1 MSDKTKH
8 RQLGAQ
14 DAQFVYSQTPSNL
27 THVMAVSVFAP
38 PRASKTYD
46 PYARVLKLVGERLH
60 VSPVFRRKL
69 HRAPMDIDHPYWVE
83 DEHFDL
89 EAHITHSKL
98 PRPAT
103 WEAFTTEISRHFSRP
118 MDLHRPLW
126 DIHVL
131 EGIDQVDDMAP
142 GSFAVIQRV
151 HHSATDGMG
160 MTRLLASLSDS
171 DAKGTPL
178 MPLEAASEDE
188 LGQRPATGALL
199 RRSLRNIVSAPLR
212 MGRSLAGFAPE
223 IMASARNSR
232 SGVPHDEPDQK
243 IPETRFNG
251 GVSPHKLFDGLVFPL
266 EDFKTIKSAVAGATV
281 NDAVLAVTGGALR
294 AYLKMHN
301 ELPEAPL
308 VAWCPVNVSTDPE
321 QGAPGAN
328 NLSGMSVAIGTGIAD
343 PMERLTSIRA
353 ATASAKAAESGVG
366 ARMIT
371 ELTQHI
377 PSAGMAGLARLMS
390 NESFAPRFC
399 NLFVSNVP
407 GSPVPQYMAGAK
419 CSHQFGLAPLG
430 NGMGLFIAVGSYN
443 GKLVF
448 NIISDRKI
456 LPDMEF
462 FRQCLQASHLELLE
476 AAKKGKQAKKAKRAK
491 KAPE

>member
-27 THVMAVSVFAP
+27 THVMAVGVFAP
-38 PRASKTYD
+38 PKARKSYD
-46 PYARVLKLVGERLH
+46 PYAEIIKVVKDRIH

-98 PRPAT
+98 PRPAE
-103 WEAFTTEISRHFSRP
+103 WQAFAGAISRHFSRP

-126 DIHVL
+126 DIHIL
-131 EGIDQVDDMAP
+131 EDIDHVEGMAP

-160 MTRLLASLSDS
+160 MTRLMAALSDS

-178 MPLEAASEDE
+178 MPLETFSEAE
-188 LGQRPATGALL
+188 LGQRPATGKLL
-199 RRSLRNIVSAPLR
+199 SRSLRNLVSAPLR

-223 IMASARNSR
+223 IMASARSSQ
-232 SGVPHDEPDQK
+232 SGVPHEEPRQK

-251 GVSPHKLFDGLVFPL
+251 GVSPHKLFDGLIFPL
-266 EDFKTIKSAVAGATV
+266 ENFKLIKSAVDGATV

-294 AYLKMHN
+294 TYLKKHD
-301 ELPEAPL
+301 ELPEASL
-308 VAWCPVNVSTDPE
+308 VAWCPVNVSKDPE

-343 PMERLTSIRA
+343 PIERLTSIRA

-366 ARMIT
+366 ARMLT

-390 NESFAPRFC
+390 NESFAPKFC

-407 GSPVPQYMAGAK
+407 GSPVPLYMAGAK

-430 NGMGLFIAVGSYN
+430 NGMGLFMAVGSYN

-462 FRQCLQASHLELLE
+462 FRECLQASHLELLE
-476 AAKKGKQAKKAKRAK
+476 AAKQASKTREWRQIGKG
-491 KAPE
+491 E

>member
-38 PRASKTYD
+38 PKARKNYD
-46 PYARVLKLVGERLH
+46 PYAQITRQVRDRLH

-69 HRAPMDIDHPYWVE
+69 HRAPMDIEHPYWVE
-83 DEHFDL
+83 DLHFDL

-98 PRPAT
+98 PRPST
-103 WEAFTTEISRHFSRP
+103 WEAFATEISRHFSRP

-131 EGIDQVDDMAP
+131 EGIDEVEGMAP

-160 MTRLLASLSDS
+160 MARLMGSLSDS
-171 DAKGTPL
+171 DARGTPL
-178 MPLEAASEDE
+178 VPLEAAEEDE
-188 LGQRPATGALL
+188 LGQRPATVTLL
-199 RRSLRNIVSAPLR
+199 RRSLRNLVSAPVR

-223 IMASARNSR
+223 FIASARNSR
-232 SGVPHDEPDQK
+232 SGVPHEQPRQK

-251 GVSPHKLFDGLVFPL
+251 AVSPHKLFDGLVFPL
-266 EDFKTIKSAVAGATV
+266 EDFKTIKSAVEGATV

-294 AYLKMHN
+294 AYLQKHD

-308 VAWCPVNVSTDPE
+308 VAWCPVNVSKDPQ
-321 QGAPGAN
+321 QGTPGAN
-328 NLSGMSVAIGTGIAD
+328 NLSGMSVAIGTGIVD
-343 PMERLTSIRA
+343 PLARLSSIRK

-366 ARMIT
+366 ARMLT

-390 NESFAPRFC
+390 NESFAPTFC

-407 GSPVPQYMAGAK
+407 GSPVPLYMAGAK

-456 LPDMEF
+456 LPDMAF
-462 FRQCLQASHLELLE
+462 FRECLEASHLELLE
-476 AAKKGKQAKKAKRAK
+476 AALQAA
-491 KAPE
+491 

>member
-1 MSDKTKH
+1 MNDKTPH
-8 RQLGAQ
+8 QQLGPQ
-14 DAQFVYSQTPSNL
+14 DAQFVYSQSPSNL

-38 PRASKTYD
+38 PRPRKAQD
-46 PYARVLKLVGERLH
+46 PYTAIVKLVRERLH

-69 HRAPMDIDHPYWVE
+69 HRAPLDIDHPYWVE
-83 DEHFDL
+83 DDHFDL
-89 EAHITHSKL
+89 EAHITHSRL

-103 WEAFTTEISRHFSRP
+103 WQAFATEISRHFSRP

-131 EGIDQVDDMAP
+131 EGLDAVEGFEP
-142 GSFAVIQRV
+142 GSYAVIQRV

-160 MTRLLASLSDS
+160 MARLLASLSDS

-178 MPLEAASEDE
+178 VPLEAAGESE
-188 LGQRPATGALL
+188 LGKPPGTLTLL
-199 RRSLRNIVSAPLR
+199 RRSLRNTVSAPLR

-223 IMASARNSR
+223 ILASARRSR
-232 SGVPHDEPDQK
+232 EGVPHEQPRQK
-243 IPETRFNG
+243 VPETRFNG
-251 GVSPHKLFDGLVFPL
+251 AVSPHKLFDGLVFAL
-266 EDFKTIKSAVAGATV
+266 DDFKAIKSAVEGATI
-281 NDAVLAVTGGALR
+281 NDAVLAVMGGALR
-294 AYLKMHN
+294 RYLQQHD
-301 ELPEAPL
+301 ELPAQPL
-308 VAWCPVNVSTDPE
+308 VGWCPVNTTKEGDSAT
-321 QGAPGAN
+321 PGAN
-328 NLSGMSVAIGTGIAD
+328 NLSGMSVPMGTDIED
-343 PMERLTSIRA
+343 PMERLASIRA

-366 ARMIT
+366 ARMLT

-377 PSAGMAGLARLMS
+377 PSAGMAGLARLMT

-407 GSPVPQYMAGAK
+407 GSPVPLYMAGAL
-419 CSHQFGLAPLG
+419 CTHQFGLAPLG

-456 LPDMEF
+456 LPDMPF
-462 FRQCLQASHLELLE
+462 FRQCVEESQQELL
-476 AAKKGKQAKKAKRAK
+476 AAATTAR
-491 KAPE
+491 